1 MLGAIGEFE
10 HGLIIERTKAGVAA
24 ARRRGRHPGRPR
36 ALSDSQVARA
46 RRLSKSGN
54 SVRQVAA
61 LMGCATATIHRAIR

>member
-1 MLGAIGEFE
+1 MLGVISQFE
-10 HGLIIERTKAGVAA
+10 RDLIVERTKAGVEA

-46 RRLSKSGN
+46 RRLRKSGN